1 MDSIGDNLAVVLAV
15 LAMVAI
21 AAGAIGGIL
30 YALHFMLTLPMRRA
44 ERARLFLDI
53 LEIAID
59 RGQRVEEGL
68 IFISKRRGN
77 VWRRVTESFRTWR
90 SRDVHSRR
98 CSSGSSRAV
107 ATISRLGFK
116 KRRRFFRGAPNTGPR

>member
-1 MDSIGDNLAVVLAV
+1 MDSFGDNLAAILAV
-15 LAMVAI
+15 VAI
-21 AAGAIGGIL
+21 VAITGGAIGGIL

-53 LEIAID
+53 LEIALD

-77 VWRRVTESFRTWR
+77 VLGGAFAPLAANLQRGV
-90 SRDVHSRR
+90 
-98 CSSGSSRAV
+98 
-107 ATISRLGFK
+107 RLDE
-116 KRRRFFRGAPNTGPR
+116 AIASVPHLLPP